1 MPSKSE
7 SNCRVADSSTDEPDD
22 HNGLEFLELLKF
34 WDVVN
39 GDSRA
44 HSADCRDKSQSD
56 GKRRYQ
62 KRHIHTDAKA
72 VTTMTETIHKLFV
85 RTFTLH
91 AKKS

>member
-44 HSADCRDKSQSD
+44 HSADCRDKS
-56 GKRRYQ
+56 
-62 KRHIHTDAKA
+62 
-72 VTTMTETIHKLFV
+72 
-85 RTFTLH
+85 
-91 AKKS
+91 